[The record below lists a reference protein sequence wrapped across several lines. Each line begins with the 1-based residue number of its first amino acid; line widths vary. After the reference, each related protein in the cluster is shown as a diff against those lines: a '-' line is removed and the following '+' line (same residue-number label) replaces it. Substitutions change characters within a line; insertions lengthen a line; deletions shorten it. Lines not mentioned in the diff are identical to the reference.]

1 MLLSTKVAAKLT
13 KREFSN
19 VPNTNA
25 VSMRA
30 ETPDSGI
37 IKKAEFRLKNV
48 PNSKKIEL
56 DEFDD
61 FMSVNQSEGNQN
73 ML

>member
-1 MLLSTKVAAKLT
+1 MMLSDKVTAKLT
-13 KREFSN
+13 NREFSN
-19 VPNTNA
+19 LPNSNV

-30 ETPDSGI
+30 ETPDSGM
-37 IKKAEFRLKNV
+37 IKKAEFNV
-48 PNSKKIEL
+48 KKIPNSKKIQL

-61 FMSVNQSEGNQN
+61 FMSVNPSEGNQN